1 MSFLEELLLNLQVVV
16 ITGLSIVSSP
26 QLSDDQITPESFTD
40 FCVFT
45 ITLLVASR
53 QLLFSAANEQVVGDT
68 MASTSLLGLVIWS
81 EIMINFSTWSTSIHV
96 FKSWFHQHFKSRQTR
111 IWNTDIISS
120 SALSVS

>member
-16 ITGLSIVSSP
+16 IAGLSIVSGP
-26 QLSDDQITPESFTD
+26 QLLDDQVTQEAFTD

-53 QLLFSAANEQVVGDT
+53 KLFFAASEQVVGDL
-68 MASTSLLGLVIWS
+68 MASASLLGLVIWS
-81 EIMINFSTWSTSIHV
+81 ASACSKVGFISIANPV
-96 FKSWFHQHFKSRQTR
+96 RRR
-111 IWNTDIISS
+111 IWNTDILSS